1 MSSELIRELEEDLRA
16 ENLAKLWRNHSHL
29 LMGAVAALVVGVGAY
44 SGWTHYQTS
53 REQESGD
60 TLIAAVDVFNENKHG
75 AAGEAFH
82 ALSKDGTAGY
92 ASLGAFMHAE
102 SLLKEGKTMDAIAA
116 YEALAQDGSAD
127 IAVRDLASLQAISLR
142 MSAEY
147 MADRVKLDVFYKG
160 VPEALDAMMQV
171 GRPFA
176 SSAKELKAVYLMQ
189 HGKSA
194 EAAMLLAELVA
205 DATTQQSM
213 KARAEQMLSTLT
225 ADAPVV
231 EDKKT
236 EEPKSD
242 DAAS

>member
-16 ENLAKLWRNHSHL
+16 ENLAKLWRKHNHL
-29 LMGAVAALVVGVGAY
+29 IIGAVAALVVGVGIH
-44 SGWTHYQTS
+44 SGWSHYRLS

-60 TLIAAVDVFNENKHG
+60 RLLAAVDLFNENKYDV
-75 AAGEAFH
+75 AGDAFR
-82 ALSKDGTAGY
+82 ALSEEGTSGY

-102 SLLKEGKTMDAIAA
+102 SLLKAGKVADAIAA
-116 YEALAQDGSAD
+116 YEALAQDSGAD
-127 IAVRDLASLQAISLR
+127 IAVRDLASLQSVSLR
-142 MSAEY
+142 MNEKKE
-147 MADRVKLDVFYKG
+147 DG
-160 VPEALDAMMQV
+160 VPEALDAAMKS

-205 DATTQQSM
+205 DTNTQQSM

-225 ADAPVV
+225 ADAPAA